1 MTTYNFIFSNKKN
14 IRLKRHLAFW
24 LMYCTY
30 FYLQSLP
37 PLKFDEFFVGQTYY
51 IALMN
56 LCCFAP
62 VFIFTVYFF
71 IYYLLPNTLQK
82 KKYGLFVFAFITVYI
97 IGTLINYF
105 MAEILIYSTGYE
117 NTLRHRLEFGNY
129 NTRWGMIIATVAL
142 GIKLSKNWYLQ
153 QKENLEIL
161 KGKTRTEMQLQ
172 KARIHPDF
180 LIRSLDNIYT
190 HIQSG
195 SDNTTSMI
203 LNLSDLLSYSLY
215 ESDKELAPLEKELSE
230 LKHLIALE
238 QLNKESKINIQMK
251 IEGEINNKHIAPM
264 VIVKLLEESIS
275 LLRNTQAL
283 SWLVSL
289 HVMSV
294 NNNLALDLSFIDL
307 DEKTPTNLQWFPLI
321 ENTQNRLSEYYSK
334 AAYQIELTEERH
346 KTVIRLNLIL
356 TDNRKETNTGSN
368 IKFNATAYDHV

>member
-1 MTTYNFIFSNKKN
+1 MTTYNFIFSNKKS

-24 LMYCTY
+24 LVYCTY
-30 FYLQSLP
+30 FYIQSLP
-37 PLKFDEFFVGQTYY
+37 PLKFDEFFVAKTYY

-62 VFIFTVYFF
+62 VFIFAVYFF

-105 MAEILIYSTGYE
+105 MAEILINSTGYE
-117 NTLRHRLEFGNY
+117 NNLRHRLEFGNY

-161 KGKTRTEMQLQ
+161 KVKTRTEMQLQ
-172 KARIHPDF
+172 KDRIHPDF

-215 ESDKELAPLEKELSE
+215 ESDRDLALLEKELSE
-230 LKHLIALE
+230 LQHLIALE
-238 QLNKESKINIQMK
+238 QINKESKIDIQMK
-251 IEGEINNKHIAPM
+251 IEGEVNNKHIAPM

-283 SWLVSL
+283 SCLVSL

-294 NNNLALDLSFIDL
+294 KNNLALDLSFIDL
-307 DEKTPTNLQWFPLI
+307 DEKAPTNLQWFLLI

-334 AAYQIELTEERH
+334 AAYQIELTEERN

-356 TDNRKETNTGSN
+356 TDNPKEINTGSN